1 MSTPVNTPKH
11 SLYEAVLARISLGA
25 VPIDGIY
32 WFDPKA
38 AVRADT
44 LKQTKA
50 RATERPARESPAGA
64 TERPARESPAG
75 AGAVDAACSPDSLSL
90 GKSS

>member
-1 MSTPVNTPKH
+1 MNTPKH

-38 AVRADT
+38 ATVRAATIRPDT
-44 LKQTKA
+44 SKQRK
-50 RATERPARESPAGA
+50 PND
-64 TERPARESPAG
+64 
-75 AGAVDAACSPDSLSL
+75 V
-90 GKSS
+90 KSEAKPS

>member
-1 MSTPVNTPKH
+1 MSTSKH

-38 AVRADT
+38 AIRADAS
-44 LKQTKA
+44 KQSKTK
-50 RATERPARESPAGA
+50 
-64 TERPARESPAG
+64 
-75 AGAVDAACSPDSLSL
+75 DA
-90 GKSS
+90 KSS

>member
-1 MSTPVNTPKH
+1 MSTSKH

-38 AVRADT
+38 TTRADAS
-44 LKQTKA
+44 KQSKTK
-50 RATERPARESPAGA
+50 
-64 TERPARESPAG
+64 
-75 AGAVDAACSPDSLSL
+75 DA
-90 GKSS
+90 KSS

>member
-1 MSTPVNTPKH
+1 MKTSKH

-38 AVRADT
+38 TARADVS
-44 LKQTKA
+44 KQSKPEG
-50 RATERPARESPAGA
+50 RQIG
-64 TERPARESPAG
+64 
-75 AGAVDAACSPDSLSL
+75 DA
-90 GKSS
+90 KSS

>member
-1 MSTPVNTPKH
+1 MNTPKH

-38 AVRADT
+38 TARPDT
-44 LKQTKA
+44 SKQSK
-50 RATERPARESPAGA
+50 PK
-64 TERPARESPAG
+64 
-75 AGAVDAACSPDSLSL
+75 DA
-90 GKSS
+90 KSS

>member
-44 LKQTKA
+44 SKQAKA
-50 RATERPARESPAGA
+50 RAGT
-64 TERPARESPAG
+64 
-75 AGAVDAACSPDSLSL
+75 VDAGCSPDSPSL

>member
-1 MSTPVNTPKH
+1 MNTPRH

-38 AVRADT
+38 TVRPDMC
-44 LKQTKA
+44 KQGK
-50 RATERPARESPAGA
+50 PNDVNKS
-64 TERPARESPAG
+64 
-75 AGAVDAACSPDSLSL
+75 DA
-90 GKSS
+90 KSS

>member
-1 MSTPVNTPKH
+1 MKTSKH

-38 AVRADT
+38 TARADAS
-44 LKQTKA
+44 KPGKA
-50 RATERPARESPAGA
+50 RDAG
-64 TERPARESPAG
+64 
-75 AGAVDAACSPDSLSL
+75 CSPVSLSL

>member
-44 LKQTKA
+44 SKQTKA
-50 RATERPARESPAGA
+50 RA

>member
-1 MSTPVNTPKH
+1 MSTPVNTRKH

-38 AVRADT
+38 TARPDT
-44 LKQTKA
+44 SKQGK
-50 RATERPARESPAGA
+50 PNDVYKS
-64 TERPARESPAG
+64 
-75 AGAVDAACSPDSLSL
+75 DA
-90 GKSS
+90 KSS

>member
-1 MSTPVNTPKH
+1 MNTRKH

-38 AVRADT
+38 TARPDAP
-44 LKQTKA
+44 KQCK
-50 RATERPARESPAGA
+50 PNDVNKS
-64 TERPARESPAG
+64 
-75 AGAVDAACSPDSLSL
+75 DA
-90 GKSS
+90 KSS

>member
-1 MSTPVNTPKH
+1 MNTPKH

-38 AVRADT
+38 TVRPDT
-44 LKQTKA
+44 SKQGK
-50 RATERPARESPAGA
+50 PNDVNKS
-64 TERPARESPAG
+64 
-75 AGAVDAACSPDSLSL
+75 DA
-90 GKSS
+90 KSS

>member
-1 MSTPVNTPKH
+1 
-11 SLYEAVLARISLGA
+11 

-38 AVRADT
+38 TARADAS
-44 LKQTKA
+44 KQSKTKD
-50 RATERPARESPAGA
+50 AGCA
-64 TERPARESPAG
+64 S
-75 AGAVDAACSPDSLSL
+75 VSLPL

>member
-1 MSTPVNTPKH
+1 MSTPVNTRKH

-44 LKQTKA
+44 SKQTKA
-50 RATERPARESPAGA
+50 RA
-64 TERPARESPAG
+64 
-75 AGAVDAACSPDSLSL
+75 GAVDAGCSPDSPSL